1 MKITL
6 KFIELLN
13 HWEVNGKSPDEL
25 EGVEKDFY
33 DQFLISIIIGYRPEK
48 DKEIIVEDYVG
59 ENYKT
64 KKK

>member
-6 KFIELLN
+6 KFIEILD

-33 DQFLISIIIGYRPEK
+33 EQFLISLKLGFEPEK
-48 DKEIIVEDYVG
+48 DKEIITENYVG
-59 ENYKT
+59 EKL
-64 KKK
+64 